1 MFGFFKRTAVDMALE
16 SHQKQLQDLY
26 KKIGDDQKRM
36 FQLAIK
42 TGYQWKNNRWVK
54 RNV

>member
-1 MFGFFKRTAVDMALE
+1 MFGRTATDQVLE
-16 SHQKQLQDLY
+16 HHKQLIEDLY
-26 KKIGDDQKRM
+26 KKLGEDQKRM